1 MSARRGLGELLSL
14 TSKHIGAFEGSI
26 LHKVS
31 SLHTTS
37 RAIGSTA
44 NSSVWSGD
52 VRHGMG
58 RQLQSLRGFA
68 SGGGK
73 EVVHGGLKLHATG
86 GWHKAAG
93 TAMASVMWFWFFY
106 RMYHDYETFLFGHA
120 QHFEHELHD
129 DHE

>member
-1 MSARRGLGELLSL
+1 MQVYILRSNHVCDRMYCMHLAHSRILANELEYKDALHPLIPYSRICDNMSARRGLGELLSL

-68 SGGGK
+68 SGM
-73 EVVHGGLKLHATG
+73 GLTLYAALH
-86 GWHKAAG
+86 HI
-93 TAMASVMWFWFFY
+93 
-106 RMYHDYETFLFGHA
+106 
-120 QHFEHELHD
+120 
-129 DHE
+129 